1 MPLLDLGYRSWEGE
15 RTPRA
20 LRWLVVTVTGALM
33 IWRGYWLRTILAL
46 SLSPI
51 IFTVFGFFFFEQGL
65 QDEESRMWVS
75 QVARRQFGMNEL
87 AMNLMT
93 NPEQARH
100 EVWSLFLLTFFKQS
114 QVYCMVIVLGL
125 TAPRLISYDLRSR
138 AYLLYLSRPLSPAE
152 YLLGKASV
160 LWFLLLAIA
169 TLPALCVYFFGVLI
183 SPTWKV
189 MFDTWDLPLRVVA
202 ATIVLALPTSALA
215 IFYSSMTTES
225 RFAGF
230 AWFATW
236 IVGWVTYSVLTT
248 ASAIGQNSGEDIA
261 AQFHKWQSVSPFHTL
276 GQVQTIVFGANG
288 YDEPYWTPII
298 ICSAVTIGGFYM
310 AHRRI
315 AGMLKA

>member
-1 MPLLDLGYRSWEGE
+1 VPLLDLGYRKWEGE

-20 LRWLVVTVTGALM
+20 LRWLVVTITSALM

-51 IFTVFGFFFFEQGL
+51 IFTVIGFFFFEQGL
-65 QDEESRMWVS
+65 QDPEARMWVS
-75 QVARRQFGMNEL
+75 QVIGRQFRMREL
-87 AMNLMT
+87 GANLMT
-93 NPEQARH
+93 NPENARH

-114 QVYCMVIVLGL
+114 QVYGMVVVLGL

-169 TLPALCVYFFGVLI
+169 TAPALCVYFFGVLI
-183 SPTWKV
+183 SPTWTV
-189 MFDTWDLPLRVVA
+189 VLDTWDLPLRILA
-202 ATIVLALPTSALA
+202 ATAALALPTSALA

-236 IVGWVTYSVLTT
+236 IVGWVTYSVLTSV
-248 ASAIGQNSGEDIA
+248 SAFGEPNSDLLPD
-261 AQFHKWQSVSPFHTL
+261 QLHKWEMVSPYHTL
-276 GQVQTIVFGANG
+276 GQVQSIIFGANT
-288 YDEPYWTPII
+288 ENSPFWLPII
-298 ICSAVTIGGFYM
+298 ICSAVTIGGFFM

-315 AGMLKA
+315 AGMLRA

>member
-1 MPLLDLGYRSWEGE
+1 MPLLDLGYRKWEGQ

-46 SLSPI
+46 SLSPV
-51 IFTVFGFFFFEQGL
+51 IFTVFGFFFFEQGMK
-65 QDEESRMWVS
+65 DTESRAWVS
-75 QVARRQFGMNEL
+75 QVVSRQFRMDDL
-87 AMNLMT
+87 AANLLT
-93 NPEQARH
+93 NPEAARH

-114 QVYCMVIVLGL
+114 QVYCMVVVLGL

-160 LWFLLLAIA
+160 LWFLLIAIA
-169 TLPALCVYFFGVLI
+169 TAPALCVYFFGVLI
-183 SPTWKV
+183 SPSWTV
-189 MFDTWDLPLRVVA
+189 VFDTWDLPFRILA
-202 ATIVLALPTSALA
+202 ATAALALPTSALA

-236 IVGWVTYSVLTT
+236 IVGWVTYSILTSV
-248 ASAIGQNSGEDIA
+248 SAFGEPNSELMVD
-261 AQFHKWQSVSPFHTL
+261 QFYKWQMVSPYHTL
-276 GQVQTIVFGANG
+276 GQVQSIVFGANT
-288 YDEPYWTPII
+288 YDEPYWLPII
-298 ICSAVTIGGFYM
+298 ICTSVTIGGFYM

-315 AGMLKA
+315 AGMLRA

>member
-1 MPLLDLGYRSWEGE
+1 MPLLDLGYRKWEGE

-20 LRWLVVTVTGALM
+20 LRWLVVTITGALM

-51 IFTVFGFFFFEQGL
+51 IFTVIGFFFFEQGL
-65 QDEESRMWVS
+65 QNGESQIWIS
-75 QVARRQFGMNEL
+75 QIVRRSMGMEEL
-87 AMNLMT
+87 ALKIMT
-93 NPEQARH
+93 NPEEARH

-114 QVYCMVIVLGL
+114 QVYCMVVVLGL

-169 TLPALCVYFFGVLI
+169 TAPALCVYFFGVLI

-189 MFDTWDLPLRVVA
+189 VFDTWDLPLRILA
-202 ATIVLALPTSALA
+202 ATAALALPTSALA
-215 IFYSSMTTES
+215 IFFSSMTTES

-236 IVGWVTYSVLTT
+236 IVGWVTYSVLT
-248 ASAIGQNSGEDIA
+248 
-261 AQFHKWQSVSPFHTL
+261 SVSAFGQANTELLGSELYRWQMVSPYHTL
-276 GQVQTIVFGANG
+276 GQVQTIIFGANSN
-288 YDEPYWTPII
+288 DEPFLVPII
-298 ICSAVTIGGFYM
+298 TCSAVTIGGFYL

-315 AGMLKA
+315 AGMLRA

>member
-1 MPLLDLGYRSWEGE
+1 MPLLDLGYRKWEGE

-20 LRWLVVTVTGALM
+20 LRWLVVTITGALM

-51 IFTVFGFFFFEQGL
+51 IFTVIGFFFFEQGL
-65 QDEESRMWVS
+65 QNGESQLWIS
-75 QVARRQFGMNEL
+75 QIVRRSMGMEEL
-87 AMNLMT
+87 ALKIMT
-93 NPEQARH
+93 NPEEARH

-114 QVYCMVIVLGL
+114 QVYCMVVVLGL

-169 TLPALCVYFFGVLI
+169 TLPALCVYFFGILI
-183 SPTWKV
+183 SPTWTV
-189 MFDTWDLPLRVVA
+189 VFDTWDLPLRILA
-202 ATIVLALPTSALA
+202 ATAALALPTSALA
-215 IFYSSMTTES
+215 IFFSAMTTES

-236 IVGWVTYSVLTT
+236 IVGWVTYSVLT
-248 ASAIGQNSGEDIA
+248 
-261 AQFHKWQSVSPFHTL
+261 SVSAFGQANSELLTEELYRWQMVSPYHTL
-276 GQVQTIVFGANG
+276 GQVQSIIFGANT
-288 YDEPYWTPII
+288 YDEPFLVPII
-298 ICSAVTIGGFYM
+298 TCSAVTIGGFYM

-315 AGMLKA
+315 AGMLRA

>member
-1 MPLLDLGYRSWEGE
+1 MPLLDLGYRKWEGE

-20 LRWLVVTVTGALM
+20 LRWLVVTITGALM

-51 IFTVFGFFFFEQGL
+51 IFTVIGFFFFEQGL
-65 QDEESRMWVS
+65 QNGESQIWIS
-75 QVARRQFGMNEL
+75 QIVRRSMGMEEL
-87 AMNLMT
+87 ALKIMT
-93 NPEQARH
+93 NPEEARH

-114 QVYCMVIVLGL
+114 QVYCMVVVLGL

-169 TLPALCVYFFGVLI
+169 TAPALCVYFFGVLI

-189 MFDTWDLPLRVVA
+189 VFDTWDLPLRILA
-202 ATIVLALPTSALA
+202 ATAALALPTSALA
-215 IFYSSMTTES
+215 IFFSSMTTES

-236 IVGWVTYSVLTT
+236 IVGWVTYSVLT
-248 ASAIGQNSGEDIA
+248 
-261 AQFHKWQSVSPFHTL
+261 SVSAFGQANTELLSSELYRWQMVSPYHTL
-276 GQVQTIVFGANG
+276 GQVQTIIFGANSN
-288 YDEPYWTPII
+288 DEPFLVPII
-298 ICSAVTIGGFYM
+298 TCSAVTIGGFYL

-315 AGMLKA
+315 AGMLRA

>member
-1 MPLLDLGYRSWEGE
+1 MPLLDLGYRHWEGE

-20 LRWLVVTVTGALM
+20 LRWLVVTITGALM

-46 SLSPI
+46 SLSPV
-51 IFTVFGFFFFEQGL
+51 IFTVIGFFIFEQGL
-65 QDEESRMWVS
+65 QDPEARQWASAIVS
-75 QVARRQFGMNEL
+75 RQFRMREL
-87 AMNLMT
+87 AATIIT
-93 NPEQARH
+93 NPEVARH

-114 QVYCMVIVLGL
+114 QVYCMVIVVGL

-160 LWFLLLAIA
+160 LWFLLIAIA
-169 TLPALCVYFFGVLI
+169 TLPALCVYIFGVLI

-189 MFDTWDLPLRVVA
+189 IFDTWDLPLRILA
-202 ATIVLALPTSALA
+202 ATTVLALPTSALA
-215 IFYSSMTTES
+215 IFFSSMTTES

-236 IVGWVTYSVLTT
+236 IIGWVTYSVLTSV
-248 ASAIGQNSGEDIA
+248 SAFGQANVQDLSE
-261 AQFHKWQSVSPFHTL
+261 QFKKWQMVSPYHTL
-276 GQVQTIVFGANG
+276 GQVQSIVFGANSSE
-288 YDEPYWTPII
+288 DPYWLPIL
-298 ICSAVTIGGFYM
+298 ICAGITIAGFLL

-315 AGMLKA
+315 AGMLRA

>member
-1 MPLLDLGYRSWEGE
+1 MPLLDLGYRNWEGT
-15 RTPRA
+15 RTPRS
-20 LRWLVVTVTGALM
+20 LRWLVVTVTGATM

-51 IFTVFGFFFFEQGL
+51 IFTVFGFFIFEQGL
-65 QDEESRMWVS
+65 QDPESRSVIT
-75 QVARRQFGMNEL
+75 QVVRRQFGMEEL
-87 AMNLMT
+87 ARNIMT
-93 NPEQARH
+93 NPEVARH
-100 EVWSLFLLTFFKQS
+100 EVWSLFLLNFFKQS
-114 QVYCMVIVLGL
+114 QLYCMVVVLGL

-138 AYLLYLSRPLSPAE
+138 AYLLYLSRPLSPVE

-169 TLPALCVYFFGVLI
+169 TAPALCVYVFGVLI

-189 MFDTWDLPLRVVA
+189 VFDTWDLPLRILA
-202 ATIVLALPTSALA
+202 ATAIVALPTSALA

-236 IVGWVTYSVLTT
+236 IVGWVTYSVLTSVT
-248 ASAIGQNSGEDIA
+248 AFGNTNNESLSS
-261 AQFHKWQSVSPFHTL
+261 QFFKWQMLSPYHTL
-276 GQVQTIVFGANG
+276 GQTQSIAFGANQS
-288 YDEPYWTPII
+288 DEPFWLPISLCI
-298 ICSAVTIGGFYM
+298 AVTIAGFYL

-315 AGMLKA
+315 AGMLRA

>member
-1 MPLLDLGYRSWEGE
+1 MPLLDLGYRKWEGE

-20 LRWLVVTVTGALM
+20 LRWLVVTITSALM

-51 IFTVFGFFFFEQGL
+51 IFTVIGFFFFEQGL
-65 QDEESRMWVS
+65 QDPESRMWVS
-75 QVARRQFGMNEL
+75 QVIGRQFRMRDLG
-87 AMNLMT
+87 ANLMT
-93 NPEQARH
+93 NPESARH

-114 QVYCMVIVLGL
+114 QVYGMVVVLGL

-169 TLPALCVYFFGVLI
+169 TAPALCVYFFGVLI
-183 SPTWKV
+183 SPTWTV
-189 MFDTWDLPLRVVA
+189 VLDTWDLPLRILA
-202 ATIVLALPTSALA
+202 ATAALALPTSALA

-236 IVGWVTYSVLTT
+236 IVGWVTYSVLTSV
-248 ASAIGQNSGEDIA
+248 SAFGEPNSDLLPE
-261 AQFHKWQSVSPFHTL
+261 QLHKWEMVSPYHTL
-276 GQVQTIVFGANG
+276 GQVQSIIFGANAE
-288 YDEPYWTPII
+288 DSPFWLPII
-298 ICSAVTIGGFYM
+298 ICSAVTIGGFFM

-315 AGMLKA
+315 AGMLRA